1 MTNLARHYPGDAF
14 GSGSSIHDYPEH
26 LNPFYEDENHKRL
39 RFWDRKSHRRGS
51 LSSLRD
57 GFREL
62 WQYSSNRFGK
72 KRSSTLGINKTSESP
87 PPLRRDTYDLDAV
100 AGTSSGYRNT
110 VNAPG
115 YGTTRESQSY
125 TTTPLFVRHTRYR
138 SSLQD
143 YQKDNGNDEIGFM
156 RNDRYRSTIQNG
168 FATYN
173 SGMVTSMP
181 RKKQAPPKPYGTT
194 PRVPQQY
201 NNVNPFDVDLEPEGD
216 TLSTVSV
223 DSSYSNTLRSH
234 TSGTRTRTKRRAPP
248 PPPVAVKPAN
258 RIVSTPEEPAAEDAQ
273 NEDLRNLT
281 AEIESFVRIS
291 TVNGDAT
298 AKETSTVRSD
308 VNAEPRVQLPHDVNN
323 NSAPAEIPTTIS
335 TIENELVGANSNVE
349 TTIAKESTEVK
360 KIINTEQQLTTQK
373 ESNEVLAIDDT
384 KPAVVHSASAITV
397 DTVAS
402 VPAETSP
409 TPSPRK
415 KVEKTQPEV
424 RPEEP
429 QQVTASRA
437 ELDFEHLALPATPV
451 PIRRTNRENR
461 EKYITQ
467 SVTTTAGKVTND
479 KPAVPKSIPPTDPI
493 DDEGPTTTIIVD
505 NLQYKHKVAPIH
517 TEISSKIESARMKI
531 SESTGNIP
539 TVASE
544 NNTNERR
551 RSVKDIIESINK
563 SQSMLK
569 VNHDPSSTSNG
580 GLHETQSTDSMV
592 RNIRELNER
601 EKEIQNLLQ
610 DIDARYGM
618 SSAPVTGDAGGEHVM
633 VPGRGSYY
641 DNVTDDNLNDNLDDK
656 NNMYAASGFRIKK
669 SPTKTVIIAEGG
681 DDQQFQDCI
690 NWNPLP
696 KPRRSHILVEDG
708 ADAEKSVA
716 IPGAPS
722 S

>member
-1 MTNLARHYPGDAF
+1 MTNLARHQPQQGNGF

-39 RFWDRKSHRRGS
+39 RFLERKSHRRGS

-57 GFREL
+57 GIREW
-62 WQYSSNRFGK
+62 WQYSSIRFGK

-87 PPLRRDTYDLDAV
+87 PPLRRDTFDDDSF
-100 AGTSSGYRNT
+100 AGTSGYRNT
-110 VNAPG
+110 VNASG
-115 YGTTRESQSY
+115 YGTARESQSY

-143 YQKDNGNDEIGFM
+143 HPKDSNNDEIGFM

-173 SGMVTSMP
+173 TGMVTSTP

-194 PRVPQQY
+194 PRVPRQEY

-223 DSSYSNTLRSH
+223 DSSYSSTLRSR

-248 PPPVAVKPAN
+248 PPPVAVAPAN
-258 RIVSTPEEPAAEDAQ
+258 RIVSTPEEPSVEDVQ

-291 TVNGDAT
+291 SVNGDAS
-298 AKETSTVRSD
+298 AKDTSAVRPDTNVETTVQHS
-308 VNAEPRVQLPHDVNN
+308 HDVNN
-323 NSAPAEIPTTIS
+323 NNAQAEIPTTVS
-335 TIENELVGANSNVE
+335 TIEREIVAE
-349 TTIAKESTEVK
+349 TRNTGTITKESVEVQK
-360 KIINTEQQLTTQK
+360 LTNIEQATIPK
-373 ESNEVLAIDDT
+373 ESNNVVVEKT
-384 KPAVVHSASAITV
+384 KPTVVHSDTMITV
-397 DTVAS
+397 DTTIVT
-402 VPAETSP
+402 VPIETSP

-424 RPEEP
+424 RQEP
-429 QQVTASRA
+429 VSSKADV
-437 ELDFEHLALPATPV
+437 DFENLALPETPV
-451 PIRRTNRENR
+451 PTRRSNRENR

-467 SVTTTAGKVTND
+467 DVSTISKLTNE
-479 KPAVPKSIPPTDPI
+479 KPTVPKPLPTATSEA

-517 TEISSKIESARMKI
+517 TEISSKIETARMKI
-531 SESTGNIP
+531 SESTGNI
-539 TVASE
+539 TTIANE

-551 RSVKDIIESINK
+551 RSVRDIIESINK

-569 VNHDPSSTSNG
+569 VNHEQSSNS
-580 GLHETQSTDSMV
+580 LHETQSTDSMV

-610 DIDARYGM
+610 DIDARYGPSNV
-618 SSAPVTGDAGGEHVM
+618 SSGDATATTSEHVM
-633 VPGRGSYY
+633 PGVRGSYY
-641 DNVTDDNLNDNLDDK
+641 DNLTDDNINDNLDEK

-669 SPTKTVIIAEGG
+669 SPTKTVIIAEG
-681 DDQQFQDCI
+681 DDPQFQDCI

-696 KPRRSHILVEDG
+696 KPRRSHILVENG
-708 ADAEKSVA
+708 ADTEQSVTV
-716 IPGAPS
+716 PNAPS
-722 S
+722 